1 MSDLLHDSGPSGA
14 LSADETV
21 AFWLV
26 KRDRGAAL
34 AREPAF
40 VSWLAAS
47 KDNAAAWERGVA
59 LWDRLEIGDD
69 LLLEAMRRDALSARR
84 PLGRSLPWSLAA
96 ACAAIILVIGGIGWW
111 TFAPVPTSEASGQL
125 ITANAMPTFVTA
137 VGAPST
143 FALPDGS
150 QVTLDTDSA
159 LAVDFRRG
167 YRAVRLLRGQAFFS
181 VVHDPDRPF
190 TADIEGQ
197 TVIDLGTDFVARIDG
212 QTVSVTLVK
221 GSLAVSSSNAR
232 QRETLTPGQKLEAA
246 PGVSDHVTMV
256 DLDQA
261 LAWRTGYLEFRD
273 EPLDHALAEMNRY
286 GGSPAR
292 VADASLRAVRVNG
305 RFRTGNPTLFARALS
320 ELYPL
325 RLVNRPDGGVDIDR
339 R

>member
-1 MSDLLHDSGPSGA
+1 M
-14 LSADETV
+14 SADDAV

-34 AREPAF
+34 EREPAF
-40 VSWLAAS
+40 VAWLAAS
-47 KDNAAAWERGVA
+47 KDHAAAWERGVA
-59 LWDRLEIGDD
+59 LWDGFEAGDD

-84 PLGRSLPWSLAA
+84 PSPRLQQWGLAA
-96 ACAAIILVIGGIGWW
+96 ACAALILVIGGIGWR
-111 TFAPVPTSEASGQL
+111 TLAPAPASDGSGQL
-125 ITANAMPTFVTA
+125 IAANAIPTFVTA
-137 VGAPST
+137 VGAPSI
-143 FALPDGS
+143 FPLPDGG

-159 LAVDFRRG
+159 LAVDFSRG
-167 YRAVRLLRGQAFFS
+167 RRAVRLLRGQAFFS
-181 VVHDPDRPF
+181 VIHDPDRPF
-190 TADIEGQ
+190 TADVEGR
-197 TVIDLGTDFVARIDG
+197 TVIDLGTDFIARIDG

-221 GSLAVSSSNAR
+221 GSLAVSSADAR

-246 PGVSDHVTMV
+246 PGLSDHVTMV

-273 EPLDHALAEMNRY
+273 EPLDHAIAEMNRY
-286 GGSPAR
+286 GGSPAE
-292 VADASLRAVRVNG
+292 VTDPSLRAVRVNG